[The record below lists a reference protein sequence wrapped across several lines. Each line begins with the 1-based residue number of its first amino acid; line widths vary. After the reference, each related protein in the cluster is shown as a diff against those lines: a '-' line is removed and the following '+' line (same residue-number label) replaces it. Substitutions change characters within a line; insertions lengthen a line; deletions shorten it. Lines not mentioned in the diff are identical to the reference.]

1 VLERAVSPTHAAER
15 FKRWL
20 LGERIEQVEEPETR
34 ESKGLQRPGPD
45 GPRLLTRCGESAAHE
60 NAGAP

>member
-1 VLERAVSPTHAAER
+1 M
-15 FKRWL
+15 
-20 LGERIEQVEEPETR
+20 LGERIEQVEDPEGR